1 MSDTRTTT
9 NSNYFT
15 DICYSGNGSHF
26 VVCDKFGHI
35 YVFDSTNDRIEYKYL
50 CADIPSHILIHNHSL
65 YVGTNHG
72 LQIHPFPRQ
81 SNIRSSVLFDHPIS
95 FLYLSGCSLFVS
107 TRGGEAT
114 ASIDGYVRIFNIA
127 EQKFVKEL
135 ALIDISVDIDT
146 AKSYVQM
153 DWDLVEDLLAIPTKN
168 CIYFYE
174 TNSFGMEKAY
184 ENNTNEEYIDLIK
197 YSPNGNY
204 FIITYRNNTLV
215 AVDSISHRIYLV
227 YAFNNVFTSLNW
239 RPGASLIT
247 CTTKIL
253 TIETYGSKGSSFKF
267 SFTQLGCTLDFTIM
281 LRVNELL
288 IKAESISPNFAFQS
302 GVNVDE
308 NIVGDD
314 DKPLKFSNLSKLKS
328 SLKTKLKR
336 VLEFYH
342 EKQGGDSISQI
353 NIFRD
358 ERIVIPPPNSTSHA
372 NDNDE
377 SYIAN
382 TPVVIPDEA
391 EQ

>member
-114 ASIDGYVRIFNIA
+114 ASIDGYVRIFNTA

-227 YAFNNVFTSLNW
+227 YAFNNVFTSLNR
-239 RPGASLIT
+239 RPRA
-247 CTTKIL
+247 
-253 TIETYGSKGSSFKF
+253 
-267 SFTQLGCTLDFTIM
+267 
-281 LRVNELL
+281 
-288 IKAESISPNFAFQS
+288 
-302 GVNVDE
+302 
-308 NIVGDD
+308 
-314 DKPLKFSNLSKLKS
+314 
-328 SLKTKLKR
+328 
-336 VLEFYH
+336 
-342 EKQGGDSISQI
+342 
-353 NIFRD
+353 
-358 ERIVIPPPNSTSHA
+358 
-372 NDNDE
+372 
-377 SYIAN
+377 
-382 TPVVIPDEA
+382 
-391 EQ
+391 